1 MSSPEEVH
9 KNLDNLKEKCFLLLG
24 TLQEPVLED
33 PKWNEKFISAL
44 VVMDKAMGVFK
55 SKWFFFKTFKL
66 TLGVF
71 AP

>member
-9 KNLDNLKEKCFLLLG
+9 KNLDSLKEKCFLLLG

-44 VVMDKAMGVFK
+44 VTMDKAMGVFK
-55 SKWFFFKTFKL
+55 SK
-66 TLGVF
+66 
-71 AP
+71 